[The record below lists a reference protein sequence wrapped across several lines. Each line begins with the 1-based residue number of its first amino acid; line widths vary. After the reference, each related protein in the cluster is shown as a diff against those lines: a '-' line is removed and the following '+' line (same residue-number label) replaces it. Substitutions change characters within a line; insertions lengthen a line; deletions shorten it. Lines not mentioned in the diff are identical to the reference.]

1 MNENLHLIRDKIIE
15 QAPQLA
21 QVITESQ
28 QEKYPVLKRFERE
41 MFLARVELVTLYANT
56 LIMNYVERIET
67 IKTWGEEEGTNF
79 ASYEAITLDMVLR
92 EVPHYR
98 NTIGA
103 VMKHEAIELGLNAA
117 EMYEIITMLDNA
129 VNDII
134 YFFSVPFVRHE
145 KEMLELS
152 QSMVSELSVPIA
164 SVNSK
169 TAILPLVGS
178 LSHDRAKTL
187 EERVLQEVLEL
198 QLENLIIDLSGL
210 HTTDTFVTRQL
221 FNLFDALSLLGV
233 KPIVSGITPVIAQ
246 TLVNLGLTFGR
257 IASFATLK
265 QALASVE

>member
-1 MNENLHLIRDKIIE
+1 MNENLRHMHEKIIE

-21 QVITESQ
+21 KTITESQ
-28 QEKYPVLKRFERE
+28 QEKYHVLKRFEGE
-41 MFLARVELVTLYANT
+41 MLPARIELVTLYADT
-56 LIMNYVERIET
+56 LLMDNIERIET
-67 IKTWGEEEGTNF
+67 IKTWGEKAGTHF
-79 ASYEAITLDMVLR
+79 ARYESISLDMMLC

-103 VMKHEAIELGLNAA
+103 VLKHEAIELGLSVE
-117 EMYEIITMLDNA
+117 EMYDVITILDNT

-134 YFFSVPFVRHE
+134 YFFSMPFVQHE
-145 KEMLELS
+145 KEMLKLS
-152 QSMVSELSVPIA
+152 QLIVSELSVPIA

-178 LSHDRAKTL
+178 LSHDRATAL
-187 EERVLQEVLEL
+187 EERVLGEVLEL
-198 QLENLIIDLSGL
+198 ELENLIIDLSGL
-210 HTTDTFVTRQL
+210 HTTDTYVTRQL

-257 IASFATLK
+257 IASYATLK
-265 QALASVE
+265 QALASLE

>member
-1 MNENLHLIRDKIIE
+1 MNENLHHVRNKIIE

-21 QVITESQ
+21 RVITESQ
-28 QEKYPVLKRFERE
+28 QEKYPILKTFEQE
-41 MFLARVELVTLYANT
+41 MLPARVELVTLYANT
-56 LIMNYVERIET
+56 LVIDNIERIGA
-67 IKTWGEEEGTNF
+67 IKTWGEKAGTHF
-79 ASYEAITLDMVLR
+79 ANYESISLDMMLR

-103 VMKHEAIELGLNAA
+103 VMKHEALEIGLSVE
-117 EMYEIITMLDNA
+117 EMYDAITRLDNS
-129 VNDII
+129 VNDIV
-134 YFFSVPFVRHE
+134 YFFSMPFVRHE
-145 KEMLELS
+145 KEMLKLS
-152 QSMVSELSVPIA
+152 QSIVSELSVPIA
-164 SVNSK
+164 SINSK
-169 TAILPLVGS
+169 TAILPLVGN
-178 LSHDRAKTL
+178 LSHDRAKAL

-210 HTTDTFVTRQL
+210 HTTDTYVTRQL

-265 QALASVE
+265 QALASLE